1 MTVRNIRS
9 ENTGYQLIHE
19 NNYDVNSLI
28 KSELSTVLTRGRT
41 LGQQLSTNII
51 LNTVT
56 TEKPEDYGKNAL
68 GAVTGTLSSKFI
80 GQIGGKY
87 NNLIYTSIYS
97 NYASEYFGEYKNIK
111 STLTKQR
118 NILMK
123 EKNKFYLDC
132 LIFAILSY
140 VLFLVYDLLITI
152 YVYIKYDFLYKLLF

>member
-1 MTVRNIRS
+1 MRNTIN
-9 ENTGYQLIHE
+9 ENTAYQLIHE
-19 NNYDVNSLI
+19 NDYDVNSLI

-111 STLTKQR
+111 NTLDKAEEHINER
-118 NILMK
+118 K
-123 EKNKFYLDC
+123 K
-132 LIFAILSY
+132 
-140 VLFLVYDLLITI
+140 
-152 YVYIKYDFLYKLLF
+152 